1 MPTDSIFH
9 AIWFGMLSGITTTG
23 SQQMIVQIKQFV
35 VENKNKTVTVP
46 TKDTVTEEK
55 TAQNEPNTIK

>member
-1 MPTDSIFH
+1 MPTDNIFH
-9 AIWFGMLSGITTTG
+9 AIWFGTLSGLTTTG

-35 VENKNKTVTVP
+35 VENKNKKVTVP

>member
-1 MPTDSIFH
+1 MPTDNIFH
-9 AIWFGMLSGITTTG
+9 AILFGMLSGITTIG

-35 VENKNKTVTVP
+35 VENKNKKVTVL